1 MSIEVTP
8 HGKRPYDQADLA
20 DVLQQQADDADGA
33 MFVVADGQK
42 SAPVKYKG
50 LYRIYATSPSRVR
63 AGAQTLANANGGA
76 RFSTDM
82 VEVWWL
88 EAGAVVACDAVA

>member
-8 HGKRPYDQADLA
+8 HGKRPFDQADLT
-20 DVLQQQADDADGA
+20 DVLQQQADGAEGDMFTVNDGE
-33 MFVVADGQK
+33 K
-42 SAPVKYKG
+42 SQPVKYKG

-63 AGAQTLANANGGA
+63 AGTSLANATGGA
-76 RFSTDM
+76 RLTADM

-88 EAGAVVACDAVA
+88 EAGAVIACDAAA